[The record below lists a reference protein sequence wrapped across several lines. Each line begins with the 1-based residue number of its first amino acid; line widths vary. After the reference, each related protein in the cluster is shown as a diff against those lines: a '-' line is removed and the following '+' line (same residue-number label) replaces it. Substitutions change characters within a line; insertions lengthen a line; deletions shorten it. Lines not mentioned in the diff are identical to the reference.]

1 MNKENSVARF
11 FFKQSCIFLSTESR
25 ALTGCAIP
33 CSKSIRE
40 LEAHESARGAR
51 SSVGDLDKSRFAFLS
66 VQLSY
71 QSYRTVFY
79 SSAGLSYHFFVCER
93 CMYKI
98 EKKNIAF
105 CVQKQLIWKKLKRR
119 RIRANRR
126 LSFFSCS
133 LFPFV
138 FYFDF
143 FPSLNLLLLIF
154 DLFASALFNSQSDSD
169 KSNIPSCVC
178 QKIRRISQI

>member
-1 MNKENSVARF
+1 MNKEKSVARF
-11 FFKQSCIFLSTESR
+11 FFKQSCIFLSTERR

-40 LEAHESARGAR
+40 LEAHERARGAR
-51 SSVGDLDKSRFAFLS
+51 SSVGDLDKSCFAFLS

-71 QSYRTVFY
+71 QSYRTVFC
-79 SSAGLSYHFFVCER
+79 SSAGLSYHFFVCVR

-98 EKKNIAF
+98 ENKTIAF
-105 CVQKQLIWKKLKRR
+105 CVQKQLVWKKLKRR

-133 LFPFV
+133 LFPFSV
-138 FYFDF
+138 F
-143 FPSLNLLLLIF
+143 FPLFFILIF
-154 DLFASALFNSQSDSD
+154 FQ
-169 KSNIPSCVC
+169 V
-178 QKIRRISQI
+178 

>member
-1 MNKENSVARF
+1 MNKEKSVARF

-40 LEAHESARGAR
+40 LEALECARGAR
-51 SSVGDLDKSRFAFLS
+51 SSVGDLDKSCFAFLS

-71 QSYRTVFY
+71 QSYRAVFC
-79 SSAGLSYHFFVCER
+79 SSAGLSYHFFVCVR

-105 CVQKQLIWKKLKRR
+105 CVQKQLVWKKLKRR

-133 LFPFV
+133 LFPFSV
-138 FYFDF
+138 FSLCFWFWF
-143 FPSLNLLLLIF
+143 FSKFELVVINFWLICF
-154 DLFASALFNSQSDSD
+154 RF
-169 KSNIPSCVC
+169 V
-178 QKIRRISQI
+178 